1 MTRRVVI
8 TGGGS
13 IGPLGIGME
22 ALVEGVVA
30 GRTALERSGRTCAAR
45 VRQTA
50 GPGPFHPN
58 VWRRLDR
65 CSRLAATAAHEAL
78 DRAGPGAQSGGTV
91 GLVTGTM
98 TAGVAS
104 LGAFL
109 TTLFEEGPGNVS
121 PMLFP
126 ITVPNAPASQCSLL
140 LGLRGPSLTVSQM
153 ETSGLAAVATAAGLV
168 RDGVC
173 DVALAGGADECVPDF
188 EDAWDRLHLLFRG
201 DPEDFPGPF
210 ARSRRG
216 FVPGEGAFFVVL
228 ESRDGAAR
236 RGAGAWAEVLGESMT
251 HTPGAAYRW
260 PGDPGSAAAAIG
272 SALAQARLR
281 PEEIGCVVAGANGS
295 RVLDALETRAIRDAL
310 GPAAR
315 RIPVTS
321 VKGGMGESGSASACA
336 LLVAACSIRRGFVPP
351 VAGLV
356 DPDPELGLN
365 VVVGSAR
372 REPLP
377 SVLVNALGTGGSCA
391 AVVLGRSGV

>member
-1 MTRRVVI
+1 MTRPVLI

-13 IGPLGIGME
+13 IGPLGTGVD

-30 GRTALERSGRTCAAR
+30 GRTALERSGRICVAR
-45 VRQTA
+45 VRETA

-65 CSRLAATAAHEAL
+65 CSRLAATAALEAL
-78 DRAGPGAQSGGTV
+78 ERAGLPAGAAGTV

-104 LGAFL
+104 LHAFL
-109 TTLFEEGPGNVS
+109 TTLFEEGPGSVS
-121 PMLFP
+121 PLLLP

-153 ETSGLAAVATAAGLV
+153 EASGLAAIATAAGLL

-173 DVALAGGADECVPDF
+173 DVVLAGGADERVPEF

-201 DPEDFPGPF
+201 EPEDFPGPF
-210 ARSRRG
+210 GRGRRG
-216 FVPGEGAFFVVL
+216 FVPGEGASFVVL
-228 ESRDGAAR
+228 ESSEAAAR
-236 RGAGAWAEVLGESMT
+236 RGAAAWAEVLGEAMT
-251 HTPGAAYRW
+251 HAPGPVHRW
-260 PGDPGSAAAAIG
+260 PADSGSAAAIG
-272 SALAQARLR
+272 AAMAQARLG
-281 PEEIGCVVAGANGS
+281 PEEIGAVVAGANGS
-295 RVLDALETRAIRDAL
+295 QVLDAVETRAILAAL

-321 VKGGMGESGSASACA
+321 VKGGTGESGSASACA
-336 LLVAACSIRRGFVPP
+336 LLLAACSVRDGFVPP

-356 DPDPELGLN
+356 EPDAGLGLN
-365 VVVGSAR
+365 VVIGKTR
-372 REPLP
+372 RGPLP
-377 SVLVNALGTGGSCA
+377 SVLVSALGTGGSCA
-391 AVVLGRSGV
+391 AVVLGRPGV